1 MKDFLVAL
9 GLVLVIEGLSFAAFP
24 GALRRA
30 MAKLMEA
37 PEGQLRTAGFVATL
51 LGLLVVWMV
60 RG

>member
-30 MAKLMEA
+30 VAKLMEA
-37 PEGQLRTAGFVATL
+37 SEGQLRTAGFVATL
-51 LGLLVVWMV
+51 LGLLVVWLV